1 MENDKDISF
10 IQVFGWLEIICIINY
25 LKILYNLIVIVIIVF
40 LCKINLKFEIII
52 EIRILDFI
60 SFLLF

>member
-40 LCKINLKFEIII
+40 YVKLI
-52 EIRILDFI
+52 
-60 SFLLF
+60 